1 MLSMHGL
8 LPNTRISQLIG
19 HFDWRQNRPSLIRSK
34 TNIEHKLK
42 RKKNEREKKSKAS
55 TAAELCVAGGP
66 LPSTCGHQHSDP
78 SLPGAATMASGL
90 PGSLSTADGDAT
102 RLDGSAWPPPSH
114 AKSGP
119 DGDMPFS
126 SQVKRNAL

>member
-1 MLSMHGL
+1 MFISNGAIFLISCENLLSMHGL

-42 RKKNEREKKSKAS
+42 RKRNEREKKSKAS

-66 LPSTCGHQHSDP
+66 LPSTCGHQHSETPPCPERRPWRPACPDLYP
-78 SLPGAATMASGL
+78 RRT
-90 PGSLSTADGDAT
+90 AT
-102 RLDGSAWPPPSH
+102 RRDWTDRHGLRLS
-114 AKSGP
+114 
-119 DGDMPFS
+119 FS
-126 SQVKRNAL
+126 QA